1 MAVGPRAMKSRAY
14 YAYVALAVLAGCEN
28 GAVDQGSPSNEPGI
42 VGASQDV
49 PPEAPPGT
57 CWDKI
62 TGASVTGTVTKQVL
76 VKPADL
82 TADGQIENP
91 AVYRNETRQT
101 IVREGDK
108 TWFETPCP
116 DVFTEEFVTSLQRA
130 LAARKLYDAPISGM
144 MSAATRTAVRK
155 YQEPL
160 GLSSEI
166 LSITAARSL
175 GLIPYGVDG
184 A

>member
-1 MAVGPRAMKSRAY
+1 MKSRACY
-14 YAYVALAVLAGCEN
+14 TYVALAVLAGCEN
-28 GAVDQGSPSNEPGI
+28 VAVDQGSPSSEPVI

-62 TGASVTGTVTKQVL
+62 VGPSVTGTVTEQVL

-82 TADGQIENP
+82 TADGQVENP
-91 AVYRNETRQT
+91 AVYRNEIRQT
-101 IVREGDK
+101 IVHEGDK
-108 TWFETPCP
+108 TWFQTPCP
-116 DVFTEEFVTSLQRA
+116 DIFTKGFVASLQRA
-130 LAARKLYDAPISGM
+130 LAARKLYDGPISGM
-144 MSAATRTAVRK
+144 MTASTRTAIRR
-155 YQEPL
+155 YQEPQ

-166 LSITAARSL
+166 VSIAAARSL